1 MPQNGIRAP
10 GISALSEA
18 FRNNP
23 HLKILNLNDNTVQK
37 EGAAALAKALP
48 SLQNLETLNLGDCL
62 LKTTGAMYVAHAL
75 ELNHL
80 KLQVILANYI
90 QIRRSIA

>member
-1 MPQNGIRAP
+1 MPQNGIYAP

-23 HLKILNLNDNTVQK
+23 HLKILNFNDNTVQM

-48 SLQNLETLNLGDCL
+48 SLRNLETLNLGDCL
-62 LKTTGAMYVAHAL
+62 LKTKGAICIANAL
-75 ELNHL
+75 AYNHT
-80 KLQVILANYI
+80 KLEVLFL
-90 QIRRSIA
+90 